1 MEEKWST
8 DRIVIHAKDEI
19 GTMFKDFD
27 IVDAEL
33 NNNGYSVVAR
43 LINPFNGSRIALKFN
58 FNKNGE
64 KLSKI
69 ASISYGVKTVN
80 NNQIIELLNE
90 KNGRYISMPKRK
102 VKNRN
107 FRQDFS
113 YPINNET
120 RMQLLEAI
128 SAQYDDTIDE

>member
-1 MEEKWST
+1 MLNITEV
-8 DRIVIHAKDEI
+8 RIK
-19 GTMFKDFD
+19 K
-27 IVDAEL
+27 
-33 NNNGYSVVAR
+33 
-43 LINPFNGSRIALKFN
+43 INKGDLLAA
-58 FNKNGE
+58 
-64 KLSKI
+64 
-69 ASISYGVKTVN
+69 ASICIDDCF
-80 NNQIIELLNE
+80 IIREIKLLNG

-128 SAQYDDTIDE
+128 STQYDDIIDDE

>member
-1 MEEKWST
+1 MNSSIFVEMKK
-8 DRIVIHAKDEI
+8 VYVGVEI
-19 GTMFKDFD
+19 K
-27 IVDAEL
+27 
-33 NNNGYSVVAR
+33 
-43 LINPFNGSRIALKFN
+43 
-58 FNKNGE
+58 
-64 KLSKI
+64 
-69 ASISYGVKTVN
+69 
-80 NNQIIELLNE
+80 LLNG

-128 SAQYDDTIDE
+128 STQYDDIIDDE

>member
-1 MEEKWST
+1 M
-8 DRIVIHAKDEI
+8 A
-19 GTMFKDFD
+19 
-27 IVDAEL
+27 A
-33 NNNGYSVVAR
+33 
-43 LINPFNGSRIALKFN
+43 
-58 FNKNGE
+58 
-64 KLSKI
+64 
-69 ASISYGVKTVN
+69 ASICIDNCFIVKE
-80 NNQIIELLNE
+80 IKLLNG

-128 SAQYDDTIDE
+128 STQYDNIIDDE